1 MDLEGEVGRLK
12 KAVLEGGGGG
22 GGGRRLLTKR
32 TRLRGVEY
40 GSDELMGSLSEEDE
54 GEGEGRHNI
63 SAYRR
68 SRIADS

>member
-1 MDLEGEVGRLK
+1 MEE
-12 KAVLEGGGGG
+12 
-22 GGGRRLLTKR
+22 GGGRRLVTKR

-54 GEGEGRHNI
+54 GDEEGRPNL

-68 SRIADS
+68 PRIADLHVELVELMV